1 VQQNRTSRAGSCRK
15 EVGGVTPADFF
26 SEPTKVTMAK
36 AIEQIVET
44 HVRYTN
50 RAALENLRSHRR
62 KIRFDI
68 KSRSSAFD
76 SSQLVGQIDEE
87 IASINAGPP

>member
-1 VQQNRTSRAGSCRK
+1 MQPNRTSRAGSCRK
-15 EVGGVTPADFF
+15 EVGGVTPAGVF

-44 HVRYTN
+44 YVRYNN

-62 KIRFDI
+62 KIRLDI

>member
-1 VQQNRTSRAGSCRK
+1 
-15 EVGGVTPADFF
+15 
-26 SEPTKVTMAK
+26 MAK

-44 HVRYTN
+44 YVRYNN

>member
-1 VQQNRTSRAGSCRK
+1 
-15 EVGGVTPADFF
+15 
-26 SEPTKVTMAK
+26 MAK

-44 HVRYTN
+44 YVRYTN

-62 KIRFDI
+62 KTRFDI
-68 KSRSSAFD
+68 KSRSPAFA

-87 IASINAGPP
+87 IAFINAGPP

>member
-1 VQQNRTSRAGSCRK
+1 
-15 EVGGVTPADFF
+15 
-26 SEPTKVTMAK
+26 MAK

-44 HVRYTN
+44 YERYTN
-50 RAALENLRSHRR
+50 RTALENLRSHRR

-76 SSQLVGQIDEE
+76 SSQIVGQIDEE